1 MTQPDPLPQNLTA
14 DQWQRLLVS
23 AIYLLQNSS
32 DPATDLKYSRWL
44 VDQWQ
49 LDQQR
54 IIHQQNEQINN

>member
-32 DPATDLKYSRWL
+32 DPATYLKYSRWL